1 MAEDL
6 IEKISLEDTVYEI
19 DTDSE
24 ENGDEV
30 KDEQGM
36 IFIDFTNIF
45 PECYYKEYFILT
57 SVN

>member
-6 IEKISLEDTVYEI
+6 IGKISLEDTVYEI

-45 PECYYKEYFILT
+45 PKYYYKEYF
-57 SVN
+57 